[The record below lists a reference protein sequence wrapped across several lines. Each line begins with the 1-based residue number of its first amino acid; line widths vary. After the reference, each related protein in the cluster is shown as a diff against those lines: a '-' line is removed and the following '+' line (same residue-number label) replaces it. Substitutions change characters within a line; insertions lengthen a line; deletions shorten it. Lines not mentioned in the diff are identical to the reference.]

1 MRHLL
6 LAVSIALIAAP
17 VAAQP
22 APQPGQIQ
30 VPPELTDPAMADKLA
45 RILQGLSK
53 ALMELPVGEVQA
65 AVEGREATAQE
76 KRMTVRDLARRG
88 DPEFDRK
95 LEQQIAQS
103 KPMIEQSMRA
113 LSQALPA
120 MTKALS
126 DVARQMERAT
136 ANMPR
141 PDYPRP

>member
-30 VPPELTDPAMADKLA
+30 VPQELTDPAMADKLA

>member
-6 LAVSIALIAAP
+6 LAVPIALVAAP

-22 APQPGQIQ
+22 ASQPEQIQ
-30 VPPELTDPAMADKLA
+30 IPRELTDPAMSDKLA
-45 RILQGLSK
+45 KMLQGLSK
-53 ALMELPVGEVQA
+53 AFMDLPVGEVQA
-65 AVEGREATAQE
+65 AVEGREATAE
-76 KRMTVRDLARRG
+76 ERRMTVRDLGRRG

-95 LEQQIAQS
+95 LERQIAQS
-103 KPMIEQSMRA
+103 KPTIEHSMKA

-120 MTKALS
+120 MTRALS

-141 PDYPRP
+141 PDYPLP

>member
-1 MRHLL
+1 MRHFL
-6 LAVSIALIAAP
+6 LAVPIALAAAP

-22 APQPGQIQ
+22 APQPGRIQI
-30 VPPELTDPAMADKLA
+30 PPELTDPAMADKLSKV
-45 RILQGLSK
+45 LQGLSK
-53 ALMELPVGEVQA
+53 AFMELPVGEVQA
-65 AVEGREATAQE
+65 TVEGREATPQE
-76 KRMTVRDLARRG
+76 KRMTVRDLGRRG
-88 DPEFDRK
+88 DPEFDRR
-95 LEQQIAQS
+95 LERQIAQS

-136 ANMPR
+136 ANMPS